1 MRKSSVLECIRDYDL
16 DKLAIGV
23 LGSHSALQI
32 LHGARKEG
40 LHTVLI
46 TIEDR
51 VSFYREFKHLVNNFI
66 VIKKWSDL
74 CKEDVVRKLKELST
88 ILVPHGSYVE
98 YVGLNCA
105 EGIDVPIF
113 GLRSLFRVEA
123 SQQRKMSLLRKA
135 GIKVP
140 REYNYGEDID
150 GLVIVKL
157 DGAKGG
163 RGYFLARSKEEVER
177 GIKELI
183 DKGIIDS
190 YENALIQ
197 EYVVGVPA
205 YYHYFYSP
213 VLDRV
218 ELLGADV
225 RYETLV
231 DGLKRVPPRLLEFM
245 GVEPTFVVV
254 GNLPLVLRESLLP
267 KILDYGYR
275 FVKATQE
282 NLPPGIIGPFC
293 LESIIRDN
301 LDIVVFEFSGRIVA
315 GTNIYVNGSPYSY
328 LYWGEPM
335 SVGRR
340 IAREIKLAVEKDMLD
355 KVVT

>member
-1 MRKSSVLECIRDYDL
+1 MSSESTLECIKNYDL
-16 DKLAIGV
+16 DKLAVGV

-40 LHTVLI
+40 LRTVLI
-46 TIEDR
+46 TVEDR
-51 VSFYREFKHLVNNFI
+51 ISFYKEFKHLVSNFVLI
-66 VIKKWSDL
+66 RKWSDL
-74 CKEDVVRKLKELST
+74 CREDVIRRLKELNT
-88 ILVPHGSYVE
+88 IIVPHGSYVE
-98 YVGLNCA
+98 YVGLECA
-105 EGIDVPIF
+105 EGIKVPIF
-113 GLRSLFRVEA
+113 GLRTLFKVEA
-123 SQQRKMSLLRKA
+123 SQRKKMSLLKKA

-140 REYNYGEDID
+140 REYSYGEEID

-163 RGYFLARSKEEVER
+163 RGYFLARSKQEIER

-183 DKGIIDS
+183 EKGVIGS

-197 EYVVGVPA
+197 EYVIGVPA

-213 VLDRV
+213 ILGRV
-218 ELLGADV
+218 ELLGADI
-225 RYETLV
+225 RYETSV
-231 DGLKRVPPRLLEFM
+231 DGLKRVPPKILEHAEI
-245 GVEPTFVVV
+245 EPTFVVV

-267 KILDYGYR
+267 KILDYGYK
-275 FVKATQE
+275 FVKVTQ
-282 NLPPGIIGPFC
+282 NSLPPGVIGPFC
-293 LESIIRDN
+293 LESIIKDD
-301 LDIVVFEFSGRIVA
+301 LDIIVFEFSGRIVA

-340 IAREIKLAVEKDMLD
+340 IAREIKLAVEKGMLD
-355 KVVT
+355 KVIT